1 MLAIDAKNVTKLY
14 GGSHFPAL
22 KEISIQVRTG
32 QIFTLLG
39 HNDAGKTIFV
49 RICATQLM
57 PTSGDIE
64 ILGFDASIRLGNL
77 DD

>member
-1 MLAIDAKNVTKLY
+1 
-14 GGSHFPAL
+14 
-22 KEISIQVRTG
+22 
-32 QIFTLLG
+32 LG

-57 PTSGDIE
+57 PTSGDIK